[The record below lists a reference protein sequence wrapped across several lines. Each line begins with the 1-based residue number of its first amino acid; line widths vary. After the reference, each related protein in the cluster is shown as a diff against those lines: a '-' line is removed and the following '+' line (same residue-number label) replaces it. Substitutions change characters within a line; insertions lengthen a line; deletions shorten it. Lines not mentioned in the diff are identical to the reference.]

1 MSRHANLPFHLYVN
15 VKNGFLGKDMPPG
28 TTAGIWHGVYCRP
41 GQILMCHV
49 LLESGAHW
57 TGLPIHALSTSVDF
71 QYGSNEL
78 MPWAAM
84 GEEMDVQHLK
94 YLEGL
99 TCRVTKPFDDSGR
112 HTGIVIDWK
121 DGFSRYPQEHKPL
134 SLVELRGGQ
143 FALLPN
149 NFLVFWDKHL
159 MEEAANSKLNLKHY
173 KRNDV
178 QYWGN

>member
-1 MSRHANLPFHLYVN
+1 MSRHANLPFHIYVN
-15 VKNGFLGKDMPPG
+15 INNGFLGSNMPNG

-49 LLESGAHW
+49 LLESGANW
-57 TGLPIHALSTSVDF
+57 SGLPIHALSISNNF

-84 GEEMDVQHLK
+84 GEDLDIFYSK

-99 TCRVTKPFDDSGR
+99 ECETRESISEKGR
-112 HTGIVIDWK
+112 HTGIIIDWK

-134 SLVELRGGQ
+134 NVIELRTGQ
-143 FALLPN
+143 FAMLPN
-149 NFLVFWDKHL
+149 NFILYKDKHFV
-159 MEEAANSKLNLKHY
+159 EETAKIDLKNY
-173 KRNDV
+173 KRGEKV
-178 QYWGN
+178 YWGQ